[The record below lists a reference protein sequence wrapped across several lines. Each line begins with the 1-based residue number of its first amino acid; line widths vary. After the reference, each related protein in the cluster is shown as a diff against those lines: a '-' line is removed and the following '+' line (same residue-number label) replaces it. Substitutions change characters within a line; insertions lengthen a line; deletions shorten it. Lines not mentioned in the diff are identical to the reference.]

1 MRLTFTAEHDRFRED
16 VRAFLARTLTPE
28 FWKRHEEHGG
38 GASSPEF
45 SRAAARDGWL
55 AIAWPEEYGGR
66 GLSYVEQMI
75 YMEEMTLAG
84 APIEHHRRAVQQ
96 VGPSIMLF
104 GSDEQKLS
112 FLPRIASGEIS
123 FAMGLSEPDAGS
135 DLASV
140 TTSAVRSGDDWV
152 VNGRKR
158 FTSGAHYSDYLWCV
172 TRTDAEAPKHRG
184 ISILVVPLKAPGVR
198 VVPLI
203 DMQGRHHF
211 NEVFMDD
218 VRVPSGNLIGEEN
231 RGWYVNAA
239 TMDFE
244 RSGISRYAFLRR
256 TLDRAL
262 GETAALP
269 SGRRL
274 AGGFESQRQ
283 RLAAAAIRAEVGK
296 QLAYR
301 VTALQ
306 SQGEMPNYE
315 VSIAKLTITETIQQV
330 CDSGL
335 NLNGMR
341 GLLVEGAAGDS
352 EESAELEWGRLHMDA
367 VRHTIGQGA
376 AEIQRNVIAN
386 RGLGLPRG

>member
-1 MRLTFTAEHDRFRED
+1 MTLRFTEEHERFRTE
-16 VRAFLARTLTPE
+16 VRAFLTRTLTPE
-28 FWKRHEEHGG
+28 FWRRHDQHGR

-45 SRAAARDGWL
+45 SRAAAREGWL

-84 APIEHHRRAVQQ
+84 APMEHHRRAVQQ

-104 GSDEQKLS
+104 GSEAQKRE

-140 TTSAVRSGDDWV
+140 TTSAVRSGDDWI

-172 TRTDAEAPKHRG
+172 TRTDPEAPKHRG

-211 NEVFMDD
+211 NEVFLED
-218 VRVPSGNLIGEEN
+218 VRVPAANLVGEEN

-244 RSGISRYAFLRR
+244 RSGINRFAFLRR

-262 GETAALP
+262 GDVTSMAPEQ
-269 SGRRL
+269 RL
-274 AGGFESQRQ
+274 VGAKAKRE
-283 RLAAAAIRAEVGK
+283 RLAAAAIRAEVGR

-301 VTALQ
+301 VTELQ
-306 SQGEMPNYE
+306 SAGAAPNHE
-315 VSIAKLTITETIQQV
+315 VSVSKLTITETIQQV
-330 CDSGL
+330 CNDGL
-335 NLNGMR
+335 GVNGMR
-341 GLLVEGAAGDS
+341 GLLVQDFGTDA
-352 EESAELEWGRLHMDA
+352 EESSDLEWGRLYLDA

>member
-1 MRLTFTAEHDRFRED
+1 MNFAVSEEHVRFRAD
-16 VRAFLARTLTPE
+16 VRAFLQRTLTAE
-28 FWKRHEEHGG
+28 FWQRHEELGG
-38 GASSPEF
+38 GSASPEF
-45 SRAAARDGWL
+45 SRAAAAEGWL
-55 AIAWPEEYGGR
+55 AIAWPQEHGGR
-66 GLSYVEQMI
+66 GLSFFEQMI

-104 GSDEQKLS
+104 GTEEQKAG

-123 FAMGLSEPDAGS
+123 FAMGLSEPNAGS

-140 TTSAVRSGDDWV
+140 TTSAVRSGDDWI
-152 VNGRKR
+152 VNGVKR
-158 FTSGAHYSDYLWCV
+158 FTSGAHFSDYLWTV
-172 TRTDAEAPKHRG
+172 TRTDPDAPKHRG
-184 ISILVVPLKAPGVR
+184 ISIMVVPLNVPGVR

-211 NEVFMDD
+211 NEVFLED
-218 VRVPSGNLIGEEN
+218 VRVPAANLVGDEN

-244 RSGISRYAFLRR
+244 RSGISRFAFLRR

-262 GETAALP
+262 GEAGEVAAQG
-269 SGRRL
+269 SSTVHRSRL
-274 AGGFESQRQ
+274 AD
-283 RLAAAAIRAEVGK
+283 AAIRAQVGK
-296 QLAYR
+296 QLSYR

-306 SQGEMPNYE
+306 SAGAMPNYE
-315 VSIAKLTITETIQQV
+315 VSIAKLTVTEPLQEL
-330 CDSGL
+330 CSSALNSAGL
-335 NLNGMR
+335 R
-341 GLLVEGAAGDS
+341 GLLIEHQATSDEQSPGM
-352 EESAELEWGRLHMDA
+352 EWGSRYLDA

-376 AEIQRNVIAN
+376 AEIQRNVVAQ